1 MLARLNSFATPT
13 GIRCYCIVLIEEKGM
28 DKRIPKAAE
37 HKRLE
42 KSCDRKSHWK
52 RWGPYVAER
61 AWGTV
66 REDYSANGD
75 AWTFVSHDSAR
86 SKAYR
91 WNEEGIAGICDRHQ
105 RICFALALWNEKDPI
120 LKERLFGLAGS
131 QGFGDGFQVECPTGS
146 GQYLTLWE
154 VAGEISRRLSGIFL
168 SDDEGRRPVFGNY
181 RKFQQDDN
189 WRDLIPFH
197 EYFNGDTG
205 AGIGASHQTGWTAL
219 VAKLLQQS
227 GERTCN
233 LQKP

>member
-75 AWTFVSHDSAR
+75 AWAFVSHDAAR
-86 SKAYR
+86 SRRTVGTKKESPGFATVTSASASPSR
-91 WNEEGIAGICDRHQ
+91 CGTK
-105 RICFALALWNEKDPI
+105 RI
-120 LKERLFGLAGS
+120 
-131 QGFGDGFQVECPTGS
+131 
-146 GQYLTLWE
+146 
-154 VAGEISRRLSGIFL
+154 
-168 SDDEGRRPVFGNY
+168 
-181 RKFQQDDN
+181 
-189 WRDLIPFH
+189 
-197 EYFNGDTG
+197 
-205 AGIGASHQTGWTAL
+205 
-219 VAKLLQQS
+219 QS
-227 GERTCN
+227 
-233 LQKP
+233 